1 MEEERRRRLSLV
13 KDEEAK
19 EAHEREVRRQHR
31 LIAVLEAEEA
41 RARAFYEYEFQN
53 NLRERRDMKEAE
65 QAMRLFVLESK
76 SSGGSKYDVG
86 GASTKKSTKQER
98 RDELKR
104 AQAQKLVRE
113 RECKEMAAEDD
124 LAMSLRT
131 EEKKAEQLA
140 RSRRPVVLWCLHF
153 LGWTRGHRTRSW
165 VVSFS
170 NLRQFERPRC
180 SAQAA
185 LKKEMELYALEN
197 EAADSTVIEDLSDD
211 EGYASSVLSDDSQ
224 EDLIP
229 ETTPPPL
236 DEAPEEMRDRV
247 KKERLERRKYRHRRR
262 REKAQRELRKRRAQH
277 EAEQAAV
284 LEAFRKDALIAH
296 AKAELEWMELE
307 EEARVI
313 EKQAFR
319 ARANLRKV
327 ALYCQGKGMDELRA
341 RYVSRRFEVL
351 WCLHAIDA
359 RRLQE

>member
-1 MEEERRRRLSLV
+1 MGGLWSKFEAIRTASSDRDAPRRWGATNKQDQVRMEEERRRRLSLV

-19 EAHEREVRRQHR
+19 EAHEREVRRQNR
-31 LIAVLEAEEA
+31 LIAVLEEEEA

-65 QAMRLFVLESK
+65 QAMRLFMLESK

-86 GASTKKSTKQER
+86 GATTKKSSKQER
-98 RDELKR
+98 RDQLKK

-113 RECKEMAAEDD
+113 RECKEMLAEDD
-124 LAMSLRT
+124 LAMSIRT

-140 RSRRPVVLWCLHF
+140 
-153 LGWTRGHRTRSW
+153 
-165 VVSFS
+165 
-170 NLRQFERPRC
+170 
-180 SAQAA
+180 A
-185 LKKEMELYALEN
+185 LKKVRDAASSLTLNLIRWRRWPHESLRVSCRDGVPSTQEMELYALEN

-236 DEAPEEMRDRV
+236 DESPEEMRDRV

-277 EAEQAAV
+277 EASRTAACS
-284 LEAFRKDALIAH
+284 AS
-296 AKAELEWMELE
+296 
-307 EEARVI
+307 
-313 EKQAFR
+313 
-319 ARANLRKV
+319 
-327 ALYCQGKGMDELRA
+327 C
-341 RYVSRRFEVL
+341 
-351 WCLHAIDA
+351 
-359 RRLQE
+359 

>member
-104 AQAQKLVRE
+104 AQAQKLVRD

-124 LAMSLRT
+124 LAMAIRT

-140 RSRRPVVLWCLHF
+140 RPRRPVVLWCLHF

-170 NLRQFERPRC
+170 NLSQIIRVERPR
-180 SAQAA
+180 
-185 LKKEMELYALEN
+185 
-197 EAADSTVIEDLSDD
+197 
-211 EGYASSVLSDDSQ
+211 
-224 EDLIP
+224 
-229 ETTPPPL
+229 
-236 DEAPEEMRDRV
+236 
-247 KKERLERRKYRHRRR
+247 
-262 REKAQRELRKRRAQH
+262 
-277 EAEQAAV
+277 
-284 LEAFRKDALIAH
+284 
-296 AKAELEWMELE
+296 
-307 EEARVI
+307 
-313 EKQAFR
+313 
-319 ARANLRKV
+319 
-327 ALYCQGKGMDELRA
+327 
-341 RYVSRRFEVL
+341 
-351 WCLHAIDA
+351 
-359 RRLQE
+359 

>member
-104 AQAQKLVRE
+104 AQAQKLVRD

-124 LAMSLRT
+124 LAMAIRT

-140 RSRRPVVLWCLHF
+140 
-153 LGWTRGHRTRSW
+153 
-165 VVSFS
+165 
-170 NLRQFERPRC
+170 
-180 SAQAA
+180 A
-185 LKKEMELYALEN
+185 LKK
-197 EAADSTVIEDLSDD
+197 VSD
-211 EGYASSVLSDDSQ
+211 SVLNLTLNLTWSPSMRPHDSLRGGVAT
-224 EDLIP
+224 ESLP
-229 ETTPPPL
+229 
-236 DEAPEEMRDRV
+236 
-247 KKERLERRKYRHRRR
+247 HRRWSCMPWRTR
-262 REKAQRELRKRRAQH
+262 RPIRP
-277 EAEQAAV
+277 
-284 LEAFRKDALIAH
+284 
-296 AKAELEWMELE
+296 
-307 EEARVI
+307 
-313 EKQAFR
+313 
-319 ARANLRKV
+319 
-327 ALYCQGKGMDELRA
+327 
-341 RYVSRRFEVL
+341 S
-351 WCLHAIDA
+351 
-359 RRLQE
+359 